1 MSRLG
6 LRPLS
11 EQEIFSAK
19 SKGVFGDRAFYAQG
33 RWKPVESLSM
43 TGGLRVDWFGGEYKT
58 VTLDPRFNFISEV
71 VEGTEI
77 KGSVGMYHRRPNYDE
92 LDIVFGNPDLKPEE
106 SIQYSLGVRQE
117 FFEGFSIDV
126 QGFYKTQNDLVSPVA
141 DPTATPRY
149 DNGGEGRVYGAEVLI
164 RQAFG
169 SYVWGWVAYTLS
181 RAERR
186 DEPGEDF
193 RLFDFDQ
200 THILTLVASGKLPWG
215 LELGIRFRYVTGN
228 PETPVERAVFDTDSG
243 IYSPIYGDANTV
255 RVPDFLQLDV
265 RLDKEWLFDTWKLLT
280 YIEVQNA
287 TNRMNPEGLRYN
299 YDYSESDVVGGLPI
313 IPGFGIKGVF

>member
-1 MSRLG
+1 M
-6 LRPLS
+6 RP
-11 EQEIFSAK
+11 QH
-19 SKGVFGDRAFYAQG
+19 V
-33 RWKPVESLSM
+33 KPL
-43 TGGLRVDWFGGEYKT
+43 T
-58 VTLDPRFNFISEV
+58 
-71 VEGTEI
+71 
-77 KGSVGMYHRRPNYDE
+77 
-92 LDIVFGNPDLKPEE
+92 
-106 SIQYSLGVRQE
+106 
-117 FFEGFSIDV
+117 
-126 QGFYKTQNDLVSPVA
+126 
-141 DPTATPRY
+141 RY
-149 DNGGEGRVYGAEVLI
+149 R
-164 RQAFG
+164 FG

-200 THILTLVASGKLPWG
+200 THILTVVASGKLPWG

-228 PETPVERAVFDTDSG
+228 PETPVERAVFDADTG
-243 IYSPIYGDANTV
+243 VYSPVYGAANTT

-265 RLDKEWLFDTWKLLT
+265 RLDKEWLFDTWRLLT
-280 YIEVQNA
+280 YIEIQNA